1 MNLAQRRIA
10 TVRASSLARK
20 LRHRLH
26 LTPLIVEPSIL
37 TWFEVIGYTVLLQS
51 DIGCARHPV
60 QRHTD
65 REVILSNRLLNA
77 CQRINPTIPLPA
89 IAETICQLTGKN
101 NCLTVENN
109 RRFHKLLTDG
119 IDITYHRDGQIV
131 NDQLWLIDPSNL
143 QNNDWLVIH
152 PFTVVEG
159 NYTCSPDVVV
169 FINGL
174 PLAVIVWTHPKNE
187 KALLKEAYQRFQIYK
202 QQIPTLFAYNAFVVI
217 ACGNRA
223 RVGTLTSDWQDF
235 LPWRTIDGED
245 FPSQGETEL
254 EVLIQGIFDKRRFL
268 ELVKHFIV
276 FEDNKAN
283 ISKNLLRHPFCTR
296 QQSKS
301 HSRTNE
307 I

>member
-1 MNLAQRRIA
+1 MNPAQRRIA

-26 LTPLIVEPSIL
+26 LTPLIAAPSIL
-37 TWFEVIGYTVLLQS
+37 TWFEVIGYTVLLES
-51 DIGCARHPV
+51 DIGCVRHPA
-60 QRHTD
+60 QRHSD
-65 REVILSNRLLNA
+65 SEVILSDRLFLA
-77 CQRINPTIPLPA
+77 LQRINPTIPLVA
-89 IAETICQLTGKN
+89 IAETICQLAGKD
-101 NCLTVENN
+101 NCLSVENN
-109 RRFHKLLTDG
+109 RRFHKLLSDG
-119 IDITYHRDGQIV
+119 IDITHHRDGQTV
-131 NDQLWLIDPSNL
+131 NDKLWLIDPCNL

-174 PLAVIVWTHPKNE
+174 PLAVIVWTHSNNE
-187 KALLKEAYQRFQIYK
+187 KATLKQAYQRLQIYK
-202 QQIPTLFAYNAFVVI
+202 QQIPTLFSYNAFLVI

-245 FPSQGETEL
+245 FPAPGETEL

-276 FEDNKAN
+276 FEGKKGN
-283 ISKNLLRHPFCTR
+283 ISQNLRRYPFCTR
-296 QQSKS
+296 QNL
-301 HSRTNE
+301 SRRSS